1 MLLTLPIPSLGVAE
15 VASQGKADIGICSVK
30 CADIV
35 GGRFDLGGVKGN
47 L

>member
-1 MLLTLPIPSLGVAE
+1 MLLTLPIPSRGVAE
-15 VASQGKADIGICSVK
+15 VGGQRKADVGIRSVK
-30 CADIV
+30 SADIV